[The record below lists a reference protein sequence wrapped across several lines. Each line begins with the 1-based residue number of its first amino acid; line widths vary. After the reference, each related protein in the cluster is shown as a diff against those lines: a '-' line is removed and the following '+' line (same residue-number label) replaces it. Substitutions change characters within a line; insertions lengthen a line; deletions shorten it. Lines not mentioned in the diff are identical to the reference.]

1 MAVKIAINGFG
12 RIGRLVARI
21 ALGRDDI
28 ELVAINDL
36 GDAAA
41 NAHLFKYDSIQG
53 VYAGEVKV
61 EEDYLLLNGKKVRYL
76 SNKDPEQLPW
86 KELGV
91 EIVVESSGA
100 FRTREKIAKHLT
112 AGARKVVLT
121 APGKGVDLTM
131 VMGVNHDKYRPEY
144 DIVSN
149 ASCTT
154 NCLAPVTKVLMD
166 NFGIVKGLMN
176 TIHSYTNDQR
186 ILDLAHN
193 DLRRA
198 RAAAVSVVP
207 TSTGAASALGLV
219 IPEMEGKLDG
229 MATRVPTPDVS
240 LVDLTVELEKAA
252 TVAEINN
259 AFKVAGE
266 TNLKGI
272 LKYTEEP
279 LVSSDYRGDNNSAIV
294 DGLLTMMV
302 GDRMAKVIAWYDNEW
317 GYSVR
322 VIDVVTYIARFNKKI
337 DFISR
342 GSRHV

>member
-1 MAVKIAINGFG
+1 MAVKVAINGFG

-21 ALGRDDI
+21 ALGRNDI

-36 GDAAA
+36 GDAKA
-41 NAHLFKYDSIQG
+41 NAHLFKYDSIHG
-53 VYAGEVKV
+53 VYDGDVKV
-61 EEDYLLLNGKKVRYL
+61 EDDYLLLDGQKIRYL

-198 RAAAVSVVP
+198 RAAAVSIVP

-294 DGLLTMMV
+294 DGLLTMTA

-322 VIDVVTYIARFNKKI
+322 VIDVVAHIAKQF
-337 DFISR
+337 
-342 GSRHV
+342 

>member
-1 MAVKIAINGFG
+1 MSVKVAINGFG

-21 ALGRDDI
+21 VLERDDMD
-28 ELVAINDL
+28 LVAVNDL
-36 GDAAA
+36 GDAKS
-41 NAHLFKYDSIQG
+41 NAHLFKYDSIHG
-53 VYAGEVKV
+53 IYPAEVKA
-61 EEDYLLLNGKKVRYL
+61 EDDHLSIDGRKIRYL

-86 KELGV
+86 GDLGV
-91 EIVVESSGA
+91 EVVVESSGA
-100 FRTREKIAKHLT
+100 FRNREKAARHLK
-112 AGARKVVLT
+112 AGAKKVVIT
-121 APGKGVDLTM
+121 APAKGVDLTM
-131 VMGVNHDKYRPEY
+131 VMGVNQDQYRPEY
-144 DIVSN
+144 DVVSN

-154 NCLAPVTKVLMD
+154 NCLAPVAKVLIE

-186 ILDLAHN
+186 ILDLAHD

-198 RAAAVSVVP
+198 RAAALSIVP
-207 TSTGAASALGLV
+207 TSTGAATAVGLV
-219 IPEMEGKLDG
+219 IPELKGKLDG

-252 TVAEINN
+252 TVEEINN
-259 AFKVAGE
+259 AFKTASE

-279 LVSSDYRGDNNSAIV
+279 LVSNDYRGEYNSSIV

-322 VIDVVTYIARFNKKI
+322 VVDVVEYIAKH
-337 DFISR
+337 S
-342 GSRHV
+342 

>member
-1 MAVKIAINGFG
+1 VILMAVKVAINGFG

-36 GDAAA
+36 GDATA
-41 NAHLFKYDSIQG
+41 NAHLFKYDSIHG

-61 EEDYLLLNGKKVRYL
+61 EDDYLLLDGQKIRYL

-100 FRTREKIAKHLT
+100 FRTREKAAKHLT
-112 AGARKVVLT
+112 AGARKVVIT

-144 DIVSN
+144 DVVSN

-198 RAAAVSVVP
+198 RAAAVSIVP

-294 DGLLTMMV
+294 DGLLTIMV

-322 VIDVVTYIARFNKKI
+322 VIDVVAYIAKQF
-337 DFISR
+337 
-342 GSRHV
+342 

>member
-21 ALGRDDI
+21 ALGRDDM

-41 NAHLFKYDSIQG
+41 NAHLFKYDSIHG

-61 EEDYLLLNGKKVRYL
+61 EEDHLLLNGQKVRYL

-100 FRTREKIAKHLT
+100 FRTREKLAKHLS

-144 DIVSN
+144 DVVSN

-154 NCLAPVTKVLMD
+154 NCLAPVTKVLLE

-198 RAAAVSVVP
+198 RAASLSIVP

-279 LVSSDYRGDNNSAIV
+279 LVSSDYRGENNSAVV
-294 DGLLTMMV
+294 DGLLTMVV

-322 VIDVVTYIARFNKKI
+322 VIDVVAYIAKEF
-337 DFISR
+337 
-342 GSRHV
+342 

>member
-1 MAVKIAINGFG
+1 MAVKVAINGFG

-36 GDAAA
+36 GDAKA
-41 NAHLFKYDSIQG
+41 NAHLFKYDSIHG
-53 VYAGEVKV
+53 VYSGEVKV
-61 EEDYLLLNGKKVRYL
+61 EEDYLLLNGQKIRYL

-100 FRTREKIAKHLT
+100 FRTREKLAKHLS

-144 DIVSN
+144 DVVSN

-154 NCLAPVTKVLMD
+154 NCLAPVTKVLLE

-198 RAAAVSVVP
+198 RAASLSIVP

-294 DGLLTMMV
+294 DGLLTMTA

-322 VIDVVTYIARFNKKI
+322 VIDVVAHIAKQF
-337 DFISR
+337 
-342 GSRHV
+342 

>member
-1 MAVKIAINGFG
+1 MAVKVAINGFG

-28 ELVAINDL
+28 DLVAINDL
-36 GDAAA
+36 GDAKA
-41 NAHLFKYDSIQG
+41 NAHLFKYDSIHG

-61 EEDYLLLNGKKVRYL
+61 EDDYLLLDGHKIRYL
-76 SNKDPEQLPW
+76 SNKDPKQLPW

-100 FRTREKIAKHLT
+100 FRTREKAAQHLT
-112 AGARKVVLT
+112 AGARKVVIT
-121 APGKGVDLTM
+121 APAKGVDLTM

-144 DIVSN
+144 DVVSN

-154 NCLAPVTKVLMD
+154 NCLAPVTKVLLD

-198 RAAAVSVVP
+198 RAAAVSIVP

-259 AFKVAGE
+259 AFKIASE

-279 LVSSDYRGDNNSAIV
+279 LVSIDYRGDNNSAIV
-294 DGLLTMMV
+294 DGLLTLVM

-322 VIDVVTYIARFNKKI
+322 VIDVVAYIARQF
-337 DFISR
+337 
-342 GSRHV
+342 

>member
-1 MAVKIAINGFG
+1 MAVKVAINGFG

-36 GDAAA
+36 GDAKA
-41 NAHLFKYDSIQG
+41 NAHLFKYDSIHG
-53 VYAGEVKV
+53 VYDGDVKV
-61 EEDYLLLNGKKVRYL
+61 EDDYLLLDGQKIRYL

-198 RAAAVSVVP
+198 RAAAVSIVP

-322 VIDVVTYIARFNKKI
+322 VIDVVAHIARFN
-337 DFISR
+337 
-342 GSRHV
+342 

>member
-41 NAHLFKYDSIQG
+41 NAHLFKYDSIHG

-144 DIVSN
+144 DVVSN

-154 NCLAPVTKVLMD
+154 NCLAPVTKVLLE

-198 RAAAVSVVP
+198 RAASLSIVP

-279 LVSSDYRGDNNSAIV
+279 LVSSDYRGENNSAVV
-294 DGLLTMMV
+294 DGLLTMVV

-322 VIDVVTYIARFNKKI
+322 VIDVVAYIAKEF
-337 DFISR
+337 
-342 GSRHV
+342 

>member
-1 MAVKIAINGFG
+1 MSVKVAINGFG

-21 ALGRDDI
+21 VLERDDMD
-28 ELVAINDL
+28 LVAVNDL
-36 GDAAA
+36 GDAKS
-41 NAHLFKYDSIQG
+41 NAHLFKYDSIHG
-53 VYAGEVKV
+53 IYPAEVKA
-61 EEDYLLLNGKKVRYL
+61 EDEHLSIAGRKIRYL

-86 KELGV
+86 GDLGV
-91 EIVVESSGA
+91 EVVVESSGA
-100 FRTREKIAKHLT
+100 FRNREKAARHLK
-112 AGARKVVLT
+112 AGAKKVVIT
-121 APGKGVDLTM
+121 APAKGVDLTM
-131 VMGVNHDKYRPEY
+131 VMGVNQDQYRPEY
-144 DIVSN
+144 DVVSN

-154 NCLAPVTKVLMD
+154 NCLAPVAKVLIE

-186 ILDLAHN
+186 ILDLAHD

-198 RAAAVSVVP
+198 RAAALSIVP
-207 TSTGAASALGLV
+207 TSTGAATAVGLV
-219 IPEMEGKLDG
+219 IPELKGKLDG

-252 TVAEINN
+252 TVEEINN
-259 AFKVAGE
+259 AFKTASE

-279 LVSSDYRGDNNSAIV
+279 LVSNDYRGEYNSSIV

-322 VIDVVTYIARFNKKI
+322 VVDVVEYIAKH
-337 DFISR
+337 S
-342 GSRHV
+342 

>member
-1 MAVKIAINGFG
+1 MAVKVAINGFG

-36 GDAAA
+36 GDAKA
-41 NAHLFKYDSIQG
+41 NAHLFKYDSIHG
-53 VYAGEVKV
+53 VYSGEVKV
-61 EEDYLLLNGKKVRYL
+61 EEDYLLLNGQKIRYL

-100 FRTREKIAKHLT
+100 FRTREKAAKHLT
-112 AGARKVVLT
+112 AGARKVVIT

-144 DIVSN
+144 DVVSN

-198 RAAAVSVVP
+198 RAAAVSIVP

-294 DGLLTMMV
+294 DGLLTLVM

-322 VIDVVTYIARFNKKI
+322 VIDVVAYIAKEF
-337 DFISR
+337 
-342 GSRHV
+342 

>member
-1 MAVKIAINGFG
+1 MAVKVAINGFG

-21 ALGRDDI
+21 ALGRDDM

-41 NAHLFKYDSIQG
+41 NAHLFKYDSIHG

-61 EEDYLLLNGKKVRYL
+61 EEDHLLLNGQKVRYL

-144 DIVSN
+144 DVVSN

-198 RAAAVSVVP
+198 RAAAVSIVP

-240 LVDLTVELEKAA
+240 LVDLTVELERAA

-322 VIDVVTYIARFNKKI
+322 VIDVVTYIARFN
-337 DFISR
+337 
-342 GSRHV
+342 